1 LHGAGAGHDHA
12 GHPAEPPAPGGAAV
26 PAEHA
31 VHRLDQVRLVGRLGE
46 HPAGPPGVR
55 QGTGKDVGHPAP
67 RRRAAVEPV
76 PLQLFITTAIWAM
89 TLASAGGVD

>member
-1 LHGAGAGHDHA
+1 M
-12 GHPAEPPAPGGAAV
+12 

-55 QGTGKDVGHPAP
+55 QGAEQDAGHLAP
-67 RRRAAVEPV
+67 QRRAAVEPV
-76 PLQLFITTAIWAM
+76 LLQLFITTAIWAM
-89 TLASAGGVD
+89 TLASAGGVG